1 MIIKSTFKT
10 SVLRTQKE
18 SYIYY
23 FKSSL
28 IISGMWIFE
37 RDYEILGIGNI
48 HLTFLFYEDLYRT
61 CKYLLM
67 FQKILRSL

>member
-10 SVLRTQKE
+10 SVLRIQTE

-37 RDYEILGIGNI
+37 RGYEILGIGNI
-48 HLTFLFYEDLYRT
+48 HLTFYEDLYGT

-67 FQKILRSL
+67 FQKGLRSLQI